1 MKMNKVLLCCIG
13 RRENQYIREFVEY
26 YKNLGF
32 DNICLYDN
40 NYDGEDRFEDA
51 IGDYIDNGYV
61 FLKDYRNR
69 SVCQLQAY
77 QECYDNYKD
86 EYDWI
91 AFFDID
97 EFLSLV
103 NDNDIHT
110 FLSHERFDGYDVI
123 AVNWK
128 IYGDSD
134 IVMNDG
140 RGVLDRFQIPVPN
153 DRCVA
158 YNFPENNHIKAI
170 VRTGKPM
177 KWGYSVHCPNVDE
190 GQKVCDPS
198 GCAVSL
204 FATAVNPKADF
215 TQAFIRHYS
224 TKTIEENC
232 QKMKRG
238 FPDGKWDE
246 NDKLLM
252 ERHLRTRFFRYN
264 TPTREKIDVV
274 KDILGIDMS
283 YLLKEKNKDVQIFNL
298 CYTYKGFMPIE
309 DSVITPIQVGAAG
322 NFVRI
327 CDKLDNEG
335 DNISGANYFYVENT
349 GTYWIW
355 KNVKDAKYKG
365 QMQYR
370 RPLEGVNDT
379 MDFDDIFSKYDVITC
394 KPFHH
399 PDHKTPTK
407 EEPMVIPADTV
418 EQGYAFSNCAD
429 DLYLC
434 EFAVKTIHPDYA
446 ADWDKYIKN
455 GADLYY
461 SNGFVMRAED
471 FDRYADFLFSSL
483 NAYLAF
489 ANVHTPD
496 ELYKHV
502 SYNMQV
508 GKYVRYQGMKEIPQE
523 AIKWQMLIGGF
534 LSERLWTLWLLHNFS
549 KDRILEREYIK
560 MEPEKMYT

>member
-1 MKMNKVLLCCIG
+1 
-13 RRENQYIREFVEY
+13 
-26 YKNLGF
+26 
-32 DNICLYDN
+32 
-40 NYDGEDRFEDA
+40 
-51 IGDYIDNGYV
+51 
-61 FLKDYRNR
+61 
-69 SVCQLQAY
+69 
-77 QECYDNYKD
+77 
-86 EYDWI
+86 
-91 AFFDID
+91 
-97 EFLSLV
+97 
-103 NDNDIHT
+103 
-110 FLSHERFDGYDVI
+110 
-123 AVNWK
+123 
-128 IYGDSD
+128 
-134 IVMNDG
+134 
-140 RGVLDRFQIPVPN
+140 
-153 DRCVA
+153 
-158 YNFPENNHIKAI
+158 
-170 VRTGKPM
+170 
-177 KWGYSVHCPNVDE
+177 
-190 GQKVCDPS
+190 
-198 GCAVSL
+198 
-204 FATAVNPKADF
+204 
-215 TQAFIRHYS
+215 
-224 TKTIEENC
+224 
-232 QKMKRG
+232 
-238 FPDGKWDE
+238 
-246 NDKLLM
+246 
-252 ERHLRTRFFRYN
+252 
-264 TPTREKIDVV
+264 
-274 KDILGIDMS
+274 
-283 YLLKEKNKDVQIFNL
+283 
-298 CYTYKGFMPIE
+298 
-309 DSVITPIQVGAAG
+309 
-322 NFVRI
+322 
-327 CDKLDNEG
+327 
-335 DNISGANYFYVENT
+335 
-349 GTYWIW
+349 
-355 KNVKDAKYKG
+355 
-365 QMQYR
+365 
-370 RPLEGVNDT
+370 

>member
-1 MKMNKVLLCCIG
+1 MNNKILLCCIG

-40 NYDGEDRFEDA
+40 NYDGEDTFEDV
-51 IGDYIDNGYV
+51 IGDYINSGYV
-61 FLKDYRNR
+61 ILKDYRNR

-77 QECYDNYKD
+77 QECYDTYKD

-97 EFLSLV
+97 EFLTLV
-103 NDNDIHT
+103 NDNDIHS
-110 FLSHERFDGYDVI
+110 FVNHERFNGYDVV
-123 AVNWK
+123 AVNWR
-128 IYGDSD
+128 IYGDND
-134 IVMNDG
+134 IVRNDG
-140 RGVLDRFQIPVPN
+140 SGVLERFKSPIPEDN
-153 DRCVA
+153 AIA
-158 YNFPENNHIKAI
+158 YNIPENWHIKAI

-177 KWGYSVHCPNVDE
+177 KWEYSVHCPNVDD
-190 GQKVCDPS
+190 GKRVCDPS
-198 GCAVSL
+198 GNEAQIYG
-204 FATAVNPKADF
+204 TAMNF
-215 TQAFIRHYS
+215 RNAFNDAYIRHYS
-224 TKTIEENC
+224 TKTIEEYC
-232 QKMKRG
+232 VKMKRG

-246 NDKLLM
+246 SDKVKIEVL
-252 ERHLRTRFFRYN
+252 LRTRFFRTN
-264 TPTREKIDVV
+264 NITREKIDII
-274 KDILGIDMS
+274 KEILGIDMS
-283 YLLKEKNKDVQIFNL
+283 YLLNKNKDTQIFNL
-298 CYTYKGFMPIE
+298 CYEAKSFVPLE
-309 DSVITPIQVGAAG
+309 DSVVTPLQVGAAG
-322 NFVRI
+322 NINRL
-327 CDKLDNEG
+327 CDKTDRVG

-370 RPLEGVNDT
+370 RPLEGVNES
-379 MDFDDIFSKYDVITC
+379 MDFDEVFKNYDVITC

-434 EFAVKTIHPDYA
+434 EFAVKSIHPDYA

-483 NAYLAF
+483 NGYLAF

-508 GKYVRYQGMKEIPQE
+508 GKYIRYQGMKDIPKE

-560 MEPEKMYT
+560 MEPDKMYT